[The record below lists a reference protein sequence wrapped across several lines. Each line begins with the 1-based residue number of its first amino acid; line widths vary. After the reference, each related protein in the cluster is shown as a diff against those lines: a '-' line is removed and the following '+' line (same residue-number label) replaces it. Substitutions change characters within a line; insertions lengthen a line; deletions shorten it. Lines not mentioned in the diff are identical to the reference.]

1 MSFFELSGVLRNPEA
16 PGAFACPP
24 ARIFPSAR
32 ERWIGALPHPC
43 HSMPLLAVIIYRSKL
58 PVLGTYLAWYFLF
71 CIFPALA
78 NHLASWGPPST
89 SQLGMRAGTGDVE
102 AFLFLRKPSCEGE
115 GPWERS
121 ERNVSPGG
129 EWAILLYL
137 VPRPSG
143 PLSDLQ
149 TKPGPWPGAV
159 GSQAGTMGGRRK
171 QGDKAQGPGVYA

>member
-1 MSFFELSGVLRNPEA
+1 MRSH
-16 PGAFACPP
+16 
-24 ARIFPSAR
+24 
-32 ERWIGALPHPC
+32 ALLHGF
-43 HSMPLLAVIIYRSKL
+43 SPLLGRDGLVHFPTPAIPCPSWRSL
-58 PVLGTYLAWYFLF
+58 FSVLLDTYLAWYLLF

-78 NHLASWGPPST
+78 NRLASWGPPST

-102 AFLFLRKPSCEGE
+102 ASLFLRKPSCEGE